1 MSSLRIKI
9 VLSLIGMSML
19 SIALGGFYSRLV
31 LSHRFEDVVM
41 VRGTEEFARDVIGY
55 FRNNNDSF
63 ELAYSQ
69 QSWEDHMAVLN
80 ETRQIVSPV
89 PESNA
94 HFIATDLDGKVW
106 IPGGSFTVGDIAS
119 EQELQDAIPI
129 LSGNTI
135 IGYVLVQG
143 QLQLSGSEAQYLTDL
158 INSLWLSFIIVVFV
172 AVPLGI
178 ILGKRL
184 TNPINNLTDAIQA
197 MNPKTMSQSV
207 PITSN
212 DEIGLLSQSFNQMS
226 EDLAAFV
233 EVTEQQKKK
242 ITEAESMRRQALVSI
257 SHELRTPLYGL
268 VSQAYAILDGI
279 RPLDHSE
286 VTKLAVSLDHL
297 SELVDDLYHLSLS
310 DVHRLKCEI
319 EPIDFAVIV
328 QKVLE
333 AKRQELLAKNFT
345 LSLTMPDSLP
355 IDADSTRLRQIVE
368 NLLVNCIRYADQS
381 GEIKVE
387 LSTVDQFAE
396 LVVSD
401 SGPGVP
407 PESLGSLFDR
417 FYRVEHSR
425 SRATGGT
432 GIGLSLVKTCAELH
446 QGNVEAFQSIHGGL
460 GIRVRIPLN
469 PSIEQ
474 TKE

>member
-31 LSHRFEDVVM
+31 LSHRFEDVVL
-41 VRGTEEFARDVIGY
+41 VRGTEEFARDVLGY
-55 FRNNNDSF
+55 FRNHDNSF
-63 ELAYSQ
+63 ELAHSQ
-69 QSWEDHMAVLN
+69 QSWDDHMAVLS
-80 ETRQIVSPV
+80 ETRQTTFGE
-89 PESNA
+89 PEADA
-94 HFIATDLDGKVW
+94 HFIGTDLNGKVW
-106 IPGGSFTVGDIAS
+106 APGGSYTVGDIAL
-119 EQELQDAIPI
+119 EQDLEDAVPI
-129 LSGNTI
+129 VDGDTP

-143 QLQLSGSEAQYLTDL
+143 QLRLSGSEAQYLTDL
-158 INSLWLSFIIVVFV
+158 INSLWFSFILVVFV
-172 AVPLGI
+172 AAPLGI

-184 TNPINNLTDAIQA
+184 TNPINNLTDAIKA
-197 MNPKTMSQSV
+197 MNPKTMYQSV
-207 PITSN
+207 PITSK

-226 EDLAAFV
+226 EELAAFV
-233 EVTEQQKKK
+233 EVTEQQKNQ
-242 ITEAESMRRQALVSI
+242 IVETEAMRRQALVSI

-268 VSQAYAILDGI
+268 VSQAYAMLDGI
-279 RPLDHSE
+279 RALDRNE

-297 SELVDDLYHLSLS
+297 SELVDDLHHLSLS
-310 DVHRLKCEI
+310 DVHRLKCDI
-319 EPIDFAVIV
+319 EPTDFAVIV

-333 AKRQELLAKNFT
+333 AKRQELLAKDFT
-345 LSLTMPDSLP
+345 LTITVPDSLSME
-355 IDADSTRLRQIVE
+355 ADSTRLRQIVE
-368 NLLVNCIRYADQS
+368 NLLVNCIRYADQN

-387 LSTVDQFAE
+387 LSTADQLAE

-446 QGNVEAFQSIHGGL
+446 QGNVEAFQSKQGGL

-469 PSIEQ
+469 PPLEQ
-474 TKE
+474 TEA